1 MTYQQTAMRR
11 GGATPEM
18 TGCRRNPTSTT
29 PWGWADPHRRTAL
42 LVACVLV
49 GRVRHAPRALS
60 ASRLGPARLREMRDG
75 LYDGADD
82 ERQHES
88 IVGDTS

>member
-1 MTYQQTAMRR
+1 MAYQQEAIRR

-29 PWGWADPHRRTAL
+29 PWGWADLRRPAAL

-49 GRVRHAPRALS
+49 WRVRHAPRA
-60 ASRLGPARLREMRDG
+60 SRTSQLGPARPREVW
-75 LYDGADD
+75 A
-82 ERQHES
+82 
-88 IVGDTS
+88 